1 MAKLLTGILAMLL
14 AFVLAPVLV
23 IGLIVATVLA
33 PVTAATIPCKG
44 SLGSSGDWRVPF
56 VDTSYTIS
64 SGFGMRFHPIRHV
77 WALHNGVDLVAA
89 QTTVVAASTGT
100 ITHAGWDTAFGNRV
114 IIDHGAGITTL
125 YGHLAQIDPTI
136 HVGQTVQIGQ
146 ALGIEGATGYATGIH
161 LHFTITVKGTDIDP
175 VGFMREHGAPLNG
188 LPVAA
193 TSTATNGVEGGV
205 GFDLPQPGT
214 RLASLHNPP
223 TPIPADVVA
232 LYQSAATRYGIPW
245 TLLAGI
251 GMEETNHGRNHAT
264 STAGAQGLM
273 QFMPA
278 TFAAYAVDGD
288 ADGRTTIDDPADS
301 IYTAAHYLV
310 ASGATKGPAGVQQA
324 LFAYNHADWYVG
336 DVLYYAHTYG
346 GGQILTGPSNC
357 GTGAGDGN
365 PNLGPVSNDRLQRVL
380 DWARSKLG
388 DQYILGANG
397 PDAYDCSSYVKAA
410 YSQLNITMPRTA
422 QEQRDWLAAGNG
434 YRIPLGHE
442 QPGDLIFIDSYLGPA
457 TIGHVA
463 IVWNPTGQRTIE
475 AANPRQGVIIGN
487 YTSYTTHAIFQIW
500 RLANISDQGLPR
512 SAAG

>member
-1 MAKLLTGILAMLL
+1 MAKLIAGMLTAITVL
-14 AFVLAPVLV
+14 VLAPVLV
-23 IGLIVATVLA
+23 IGVIVAAVIA
-33 PVTAATIPCKG
+33 PATATTIPCRG

-77 WALHNGVDLVAA
+77 WALHNGVDLVTP
-89 QTTVVAASTGT
+89 QTTVVAASSGT
-100 ITHAGWDTAFGNRV
+100 ITHAGWDTAFGNQV

-136 HVGQTVQIGQ
+136 RVGQPVHIGQ

-161 LHFTITVKGTDIDP
+161 LHFTITVNGTDVDP
-175 VGFMREHGAPLNG
+175 VPFMREHGAPLNG
-188 LPVAA
+188 QPVAA
-193 TSTATNGVEGGV
+193 TSTATAGQEGGV
-205 GFDLPQPGT
+205 GFALPQPAT

-223 TPIPADVVA
+223 TQIPTDVLA
-232 LYQSAATRYGIPW
+232 LYQAAATQYRIPW

-251 GMEETNHGRNHAT
+251 GMEETNHGRNQAT

-278 TFAAYAVDGD
+278 TFAVYAVDGD
-288 ADGRTTIDDPADS
+288 ADGRTDIRDPADS

-310 ASGATKGPAGVQQA
+310 ASGVTKGPESVRQA
-324 LFAYNHADWYVG
+324 LFAYNHADWYVA
-336 DVLYYAHTYG
+336 DVLYYAQAYG
-346 GGQILTGPSNC
+346 GGQVLAGTSDC

-365 PNLGPVSNDRLQRVL
+365 PALGPVSNDRLQLVL
-380 DWARSKLG
+380 DWARSKIG
-388 DQYILGANG
+388 GRYILGANG

-410 YSQLNITMPRTA
+410 FSQINITMPRTA

-434 YRIPLGHE
+434 YRIQLGQE
-442 QPGDLIFIDSYLGPA
+442 QPGDLIFIDSYLGPS

-463 IVWNPTGQRTIE
+463 IVGNPTGHQTIE
-475 AANPRQGVIIGN
+475 AASPRQGIIIG
-487 YTSYTTHAIFQIW
+487 SYTTYTAHAIFQIW
-500 RLANISDQGLPR
+500 RVANISDQTLGQSTGP
-512 SAAG
+512 